1 MSIQTL
7 PISTGPLNWLRQI
20 PGDLF
25 RLDEKPLLGFPPPF
39 AWDDFADQIATSL
52 QLEGF
57 SIHPSACQWRPNTE
71 LFSGLG
77 TPLAWLEIALT
88 PLEGSVWWAMPEAE
102 LKELVNLLFIKEPTA
117 NNLAIDHD
125 FLITLHRFLAV
136 QVLNSFKAVTTD
148 NELSPLLKQDETIPN
163 GSCLTIDVAINFGSN
178 QVHGRLFLSPEF
190 RKSWAQHY
198 QAKDLP
204 LNNPI
209 AESLDAIIHLEI
221 GRITLRSSEWKS
233 VSTGDF
239 IVFDRSSI
247 KETLHEDETV
257 MLVISG
263 TPFFKANLNHGSLTI
278 LEHPL
283 YYEVNKMTDQPSDQE
298 SENNKILPDGADD
311 SEFDFDDYLQ
321 DDLSELSKEL
331 KEHADEITP
340 DADVETDL
348 EEDQLI
354 KPSDEELEEQS
365 DKETALIDL
374 PQSDENIPPEHLE
387 DIPLPII
394 VEIGRIQMSIKKL
407 LDLQP
412 GNMLDLN
419 ISAES
424 SVDLIVH
431 NKKIAR
437 GELLKIGE
445 SLGVR
450 ILEIY

>member
-7 PISTGPLNWLRQI
+7 PTSTGPLKWLRQI

-25 RLDEKPLLGFPPPF
+25 RLDEKPLLGFPPAF
-39 AWDDFADQIATSL
+39 AWNDFVDQIAANL

-57 SIHPSACQWRPNTE
+57 SIHPSECQWRPHTE
-71 LFSGLG
+71 LLSGLG
-77 TPLAWLEIALT
+77 TPLAWLEIAVT

-102 LKELVNLLFIKEPTA
+102 LKELINLLFIKEPAA
-117 NNLAIDHD
+117 NNLTIDHD

-148 NELSPLLKQDETIPN
+148 KQLSPLLKQDETVPN
-163 GSCLTIDVAINFGSN
+163 GSCLTMDVAINFGST

-198 QAKDLP
+198 QVNDLP
-204 LNNPI
+204 LNTPI

-221 GRITLRSSEWKS
+221 GHITLRSSEWKS
-233 VSTGDF
+233 VSPGDF

-247 KETLHEDETV
+247 KETHQEDETV

-298 SENNKILPDGADD
+298 PEDNKILSEGDDD
-311 SEFDFDDYLQ
+311 SEFDFDEYLH
-321 DDLSELSKEL
+321 DDLSELSEEL
-331 KEHADEITP
+331 KEPVAETSP
-340 DADVETDL
+340 DGGVESDL
-348 EEDQLI
+348 EADQLLEATEGQ
-354 KPSDEELEEQS
+354 SEEYFDE
-365 DKETALIDL
+365 ETALM
-374 PQSDENIPPEHLE
+374 DESLIEENGPPEYLE

-431 NKKIAR
+431 DKKIAR